1 MLTKDQKKKQIE
13 EGKEVLRNSRFLM
26 FADFTKTGV
35 EDLKKLR
42 RDLKNAGAAMKVFK
56 KKLLRVAFS
65 ESGFDFNPERFESQA
80 AMIFSD
86 KDIPEIAGPVYRFSK
101 SLKKDRGFGILGAYD
116 LSAKLFI
123 DAEAVK
129 KIGQLPSREILLGQ
143 LVGILAAPIRMLMCV
158 LSEKAK
164 QTVEKQVAG

>member
-1 MLTKDQKKKQIE
+1 MLNKQQKFQQIE
-13 EGKEVLRNSRFLM
+13 EGKKVLQNSRFLV

-56 KKLLRVAFS
+56 KKLLRIAFS

-86 KDIPEIAGPVYRFSK
+86 KDISEISGPVYRFLK
-101 SLKKDRGFGILGAYD
+101 SLKNSGFEILGAYD
-116 LSAKLFI
+116 LPARLFI
-123 DAEAVK
+123 DAETVK
-129 KIGQLPSREILLGQ
+129 KIGELPPREILLAQ
-143 LVGILAAPIRMLMCV
+143 LVGMLSAPIRMFMNV
-158 LSEKAK
+158 LNEKSK
-164 QTVEKQVAG
+164 MVEK